1 MSEETD
7 LVSNIANTNLEN
19 PENFMSVVLDVG
31 EYENE
36 ILVSLEI
43 FSLLNAYALGT
54 LEGAEASRY
63 VALIEALLVHVRVLT
78 SFFYPTGRRHSD
90 DIYGDALAGES
101 PNETS
106 NEGQR
111 LTDLRKE
118 LDKRL
123 AHLTRGRRDAYKGY
137 RLVVIIG
144 DLLVVHQ
151 WFIDRLEIRYPG
163 TFDFRLQPIRDFREK
178 YNATYLEQIA
188 ENTPS

>member
-1 MSEETD
+1 MSEESD
-7 LVSNIANTNLEN
+7 LVSNIASTNLDNAEN
-19 PENFMSVVLDVG
+19 LMSVILDVG
-31 EYENE
+31 EYEDE
-36 ILVSLEI
+36 ILVILEI

-63 VALIEALLVHVRVLT
+63 MALIEALLVHVRVLT

-90 DIYGDALAGES
+90 DIYADALAGES

-111 LTDLRKE
+111 LTSVHKE

-151 WFIDRLEIRYPG
+151 WFIDRLEIRYPA
-163 TFDFRLQPIRDFREK
+163 TFNFRLQPIRDFHEK
-178 YNATYLEQIA
+178 YNATYLQLLA
-188 ENTPS
+188 ANTSS